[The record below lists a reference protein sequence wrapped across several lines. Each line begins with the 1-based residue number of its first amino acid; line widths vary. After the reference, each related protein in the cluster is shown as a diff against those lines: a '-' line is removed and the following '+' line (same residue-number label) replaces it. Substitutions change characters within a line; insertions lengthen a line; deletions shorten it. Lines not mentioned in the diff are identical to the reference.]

1 MVRIWGRRNS
11 INVMKV
17 VWTAEE
23 LGLAYER
30 VDVGGPFGQL
40 DAPAFGAMNPNR
52 KIPVLEEDGL
62 IVWESNTIVRY
73 LAASRGSEG
82 LLPTNPAR
90 RALVEKWM
98 DWVLTELNP
107 PIGTIFIQLIRTPED
122 QRDLVAV
129 QAACPV
135 ADQRWRLLD
144 EVLAR
149 HPYVAGDSFTAAD
162 LAVGPFVHR
171 WYHLP
176 PPATRAEMPHVRDY
190 YERLRERPAYLAHCC
205 LPLT

>member
-1 MVRIWGRRNS
+1 MIKIWGRRNS
-11 INVMKV
+11 INVMKA

-23 LGLAYER
+23 LGLAYQR

-40 DAPAFGAMNPNR
+40 DGPAFGALNPNR

-62 IVWESNTIVRY
+62 ILWESNTIVRY
-73 LAASRGSEG
+73 LAASRGDEG
-82 LLPTNPAR
+82 LLPANPAR

-107 PIGTIFIQLIRTPED
+107 PIGIMFIQMIRTAEG
-122 QRDLVAV
+122 QRDLDAV
-129 QAACPV
+129 RAACPV
-135 ADQRWRLLD
+135 ADDRWRLLD
-144 EVLAR
+144 GILA
-149 HPYVAGDSFTAAD
+149 HQPHVAGDGFTAAD
-162 LAVGPFVHR
+162 LVVGPFVHR

-176 PPATRAEMPHVRDY
+176 PPVTRAELPHVRAY

>member
-23 LGLAYER
+23 LGLAYQR

-40 DAPAFGAMNPNR
+40 DGPAFGALNPNR

-62 IVWESNTIVRY
+62 ILWESNAIVRY
-73 LAASRGSEG
+73 LVASRGDEG
-82 LLPTNPAR
+82 LLPVNPAR
-90 RALVEKWM
+90 RAAVEKWM

-107 PIGTIFIQLIRTPED
+107 PIGVMFIQLIRTPEG
-122 QRDLVAV
+122 QRDLDAV
-129 QAACPV
+129 RAACPV
-135 ADQRWRLLD
+135 ADDRWRLLD
-144 EVLAR
+144 RILAR
-149 HPYVAGDSFTAAD
+149 QPYVAGDGLTAAD
-162 LAVGPFVHR
+162 LVVGPFVHR

-176 PPATRAEMPHVRDY
+176 EPVTRADLPYLRDY